1 MISPIETDDIYVKV
15 YDPEKKKVIAT
26 YDSYAQAARKLG
38 LTDKVIYN
46 ACANKTRRFSPF
58 LNKEVAIR
66 ISAKPK
72 TEIK

>member
-1 MISPIETDDIYVKV
+1 MKSPIEADDIYVKV
-15 YDPEKKKVIAT
+15 YDPEKKEVIAT

-38 LTDKVIYN
+38 LTDKVVNN
-46 ACANKTRRFSPF
+46 ACSSKTRRFSPF

>member
-1 MISPIETDDIYVKV
+1 MKNPIVADDIYVKV

-46 ACANKTRRFSPF
+46 AFAN
-58 LNKEVAIR
+58 
-66 ISAKPK
+66 
-72 TEIK
+72 

>member
-1 MISPIETDDIYVKV
+1 MKSPIVADDIYVKV
-15 YDPEKKKVIAT
+15 YDPEKKEVIAT

-38 LTDKVIYN
+38 LTDKVVYN
-46 ACANKTRRFSPF
+46 ACSNKTRRFSPF

-72 TEIK
+72 IEIK